1 VGWNFIQIV
10 VNMDKTIVAIA
21 SLTVLEGLALYFHI
35 DGQLFATVIALIAGL
50 GGYHLGKNKKD
61 DEDAKE

>member
-1 VGWNFIQIV
+1 
-10 VNMDKTIVAIA
+10 MDKTIVAIA